1 MSKTTIKEKRVLT
14 QPIELR
20 AAEDGTRTVRG
31 YASVFDRDSENL
43 GGFIERIAPGAF
55 DGTDM
60 SDVRAL
66 FNHDDNKVL
75 ARTASGTL
83 RLGVDER
90 GLFYEFDLPNT
101 SYARDLAELMDRGD
115 VNQSSFGFT
124 ISAGG
129 DEWDWSEKPARR
141 TITKIDRLFD
151 VSVVTYPAYPDATVA
166 LRKLEQQQDNNE
178 ALTVQQ
184 AQRKRKIIINTKII

>member
-1 MSKTTIKEKRVLT
+1 MKKEKRVLT
-14 QPIELR
+14 QPIEIR

-31 YASVFDRDSENL
+31 YASVFDIDSENL

-55 DGTDM
+55 DQADM

-75 ARTASGTL
+75 ARSSSGTL
-83 RLGVDER
+83 RLGVDDR

-115 VNQSSFGFT
+115 VDQSSFGFT
-124 ISAGG
+124 IHKDGE
-129 DEWDWSEKPARR
+129 EWDWNREPARR

-166 LRKLEQQQDNNE
+166 LRTLDQKKEIDE
-178 ALTVQQ
+178 ALTAQQ
-184 AQRKRKIIINTKII
+184 AQRERTIQLLTKKAEQ

>member
-1 MSKTTIKEKRVLT
+1 MKKEKRVLT
-14 QPIELR
+14 QPIEIR

-31 YASVFDRDSENL
+31 YASVFDIDSENL

-55 DGTDM
+55 DQADM

-75 ARTASGTL
+75 ARSSSGTL

-124 ISAGG
+124 IREDG
-129 DEWDWSEKPARR
+129 DEWNYDKKPARR

-166 LRKLEQQQDNNE
+166 LRTLEQKKEIDE
-178 ALTVQQ
+178 ALTAQQ
-184 AQRKRKIIINTKII
+184 AQRERTIQLLTKKVEQ